1 MTGGLMQLVAY
12 GAQDLYL
19 SGNPQVTFFK
29 AVYRR
34 HTNFSMEYIA
44 QYFEVLPNFS
54 PTQRTFASAKINRNA
69 DLIHDMY
76 LVYDVPSV
84 YSTKEQHFQWVENL
98 GENIINYCS
107 ITVNGILLD
116 KLYSQ
121 WLNVWAQLTID
132 RSKRRAYDQMI
143 GNTSDM
149 INPRV
154 YNGNYTRT
162 NTKPT
167 INGRRLYIPLPF
179 WFCRNPGLSI
189 PLVALQYTEIYVQIE
204 YKELNSLF
212 TLWYGLSPDAFY
224 EFGKSGNTPTTGV
237 PDIDRALFEEIQ
249 NSTNPALT
257 EGVTAESVVNNLE
270 SGGVT
275 PLNYFWF
282 FINGTGTIGNWT
294 QNTYLE
300 VNYIYL
306 DVDERRRFA
315 QVTHEYLI
323 TQVQSREYTG
333 EQGSTTLEVKI
344 NNPVKEIILVTQRND
359 VYVVNE
365 WNNYTNC
372 LYFRPLYDVNFE
384 KNAYF
389 FKLEKDFISNNIDP
403 CLPSNIAEVSMDPN
417 AFNVNDTNILYTEK
431 LILNGHDRFAVRD
444 HIFFNSLEPYKYHT
458 NSPDQGIYCYSF
470 SINPEDFQPSGTC
483 NFSRINKTEIE
494 LKLRTIVNSEV
505 QYNVFLYAININ
517 VFRIVGGIGSIVF
530 SN

>member
-44 QYFEVLPNFS
+44 QYFEVLPSFS
-54 PTQRTFASAKINRNA
+54 PNQKTFVSAKINRNA

-76 LVYDVPSV
+76 LVYDLPAV
-84 YSTKEQHFQWVENL
+84 YSTKEQQFQWVQNL

-107 ITVNGILLD
+107 ITVNGTLLD
-116 KLYSQ
+116 KIYSQ
-121 WLNVWAQLTID
+121 WLNVWAQLTVD
-132 RSKRRAYDQMI
+132 KSRRRAYDQMI
-143 GNTSDM
+143 GNTSDL
-149 INPRV
+149 ITPKA
-154 YNGNYTRT
+154 YYGNYKNQTTR
-162 NTKPT
+162 PT
-167 INGRRLYIPLPF
+167 ISGRRLYVPLPF

-189 PLVALQYTEIYVQIE
+189 PLIALQYTEIYVQIE

-224 EFGKSGNTPTTGV
+224 EFGKNGNTPTTGV
-237 PDIDRALFEEIQ
+237 PDVDRELFEKIQ
-249 NSTNPALT
+249 NSKNPSIT
-257 EGVTAESVVNNLE
+257 GGTTATSVVTELE
-270 SGGVT
+270 TGGIT

-282 FINGTGTIGNWT
+282 FINGTGTVGNWT

-306 DVDERRRFA
+306 DIDERRRFA
-315 QVTHEYLI
+315 QTSHEYLI
-323 TQVQSREYTG
+323 TQLQTREFTG
-333 EQGSTTLEVKI
+333 QQGNVTIELKI
-344 NNPVKEIILVTQRND
+344 TNPVKELILVTQRND

-372 LYFRPLYDVNFE
+372 LYFRSLYDINFE
-384 KNAYF
+384 KNVYY
-389 FKLEKDFISNNIDP
+389 FKLEKDFITNQINP
-403 CLPSNIAEVSMDPN
+403 CLPTDVIQPQLDPN
-417 AFNVNDTNILYTEK
+417 AFDINESNILYTEK

-444 HIFFNSLEPYKYHT
+444 HIFFNSLVPYQYHSM
-458 NSPDQGIYCYSF
+458 SPDNGIYCYSF
-470 SINPEDFQPSGTC
+470 SLNPEDFQPSGTC
-483 NFSRINKTEIE
+483 NFSRINKTQLE

-505 QYNVFLYAININ
+505 LYNLFVYAINVN
-517 VFRIVGGIGSIVF
+517 VFRIIGGIGSIVF